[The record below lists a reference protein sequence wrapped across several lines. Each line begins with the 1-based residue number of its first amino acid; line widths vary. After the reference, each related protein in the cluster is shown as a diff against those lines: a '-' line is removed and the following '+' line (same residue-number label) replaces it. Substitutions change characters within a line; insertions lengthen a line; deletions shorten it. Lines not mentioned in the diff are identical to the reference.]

1 MTALPPFSDSFL
13 SLLPPL
19 LAIGLAVATRR
30 VLLSLFIGIWLGW
43 TFLSDFNPLSGLVSA
58 VSVCLGVF
66 GDLDNTLVII
76 FSALVG
82 ALIAFTRYSGGV
94 RGFVDWI
101 TTRGGIETPRRAR
114 LLSYVL
120 GIVVFVESS
129 ITSLING
136 AVCRPIFDRM
146 NIAREKLAYFCDSTA
161 APVCILLPLN
171 AWGAYIVTQ
180 LDKVGVEGSV
190 GVLVDSIPYNFYAIA
205 TLFFAFFLAW
215 TGRDFGPMARAEAR
229 ARGGESHDDTH
240 RPPLDDALMSIDAS
254 PSANPRAMS
263 LVLPVLVMVF
273 AMPISL
279 WLTGNGDILAGSGSV
294 SGVIRLA

>member
-101 TTRGGIETPRRAR
+101 TTQGGIETPRKAR

-190 GVLVDSIPYNFYAIA
+190 GVLVDSIPFNIS
-205 TLFFAFFLAW
+205 TH
-215 TGRDFGPMARAEAR
+215 
-229 ARGGESHDDTH
+229 GGTVE
-240 RPPLDDALMSIDAS
+240 
-254 PSANPRAMS
+254 
-263 LVLPVLVMVF
+263 VVY
-273 AMPISL
+273 
-279 WLTGNGDILAGSGSV
+279 
-294 SGVIRLA
+294 